1 MKEKYTWKRSDLIIP
16 ILAVGFS
23 VYYIKTVIG
32 VPFLAQ
38 MYGGGLSVV
47 VLLLSAWI
55 FILTIKNGAFKKS
68 TNPTTIKEIL
78 SNPNMQF
85 YRKAATL
92 VGIMTLYVFFLPRL
106 GFVISNFLLVS
117 TVTYFLGSRDM
128 LVIIR
133 NATLVTL
140 IGFCMFVVFL
150 GVPLPLDRFSL
161 AVRILAS
168 SMLR

>member
-16 ILAVGFS
+16 VLAVGFS
-23 VYYIKTVIG
+23 VYYLKTVVG

-38 MYGGGLSVV
+38 MYGGGLSIV
-47 VLLLSAWI
+47 VLLLSVLI
-55 FILTIKNGAFKKS
+55 FILVIKDGAFKKS
-68 TNPTTIKEIL
+68 TKPATIKDIL
-78 SNPNMQF
+78 SNPNMQL
-85 YRKAATL
+85 YRKAATV
-92 VGIMTLYVFFLPRL
+92 VGIMSLYIFFLPRL
-106 GFVISNFLLVS
+106 GFVISNFFLVS
-117 TVTYFLGSRDM
+117 TVTYFLGSRDI
-128 LVIIR
+128 LIIIR

-150 GVPLPLDRFSL
+150 GVPLPLDRFSQ